1 MGAPNNI
8 KKQLVEGLWEE
19 IEKAVY
25 RSPDV
30 RQTLALLTEID
41 PKGDVSEYNLHLD
54 IEKLN
59 RLIQKEKREQANGPN
74 SSPYLPMEDS
84 TAEDQGQ
91 LTLFRTK
98 TEEGNHHCQTAQLRN
113 LSYA

>member
-1 MGAPNNI
+1 MGVPNKV

-30 RQTLALLTEID
+30 RQTLARLTEID
-41 PKGDVSEYNLHLD
+41 PQGDVSEYNLHLD

-59 RLIQKEKREQANGPN
+59 RLIQEENTGLAGGSQPGN
-74 SSPYLPMEDS
+74 SLDGQV
-84 TAEDQGQ
+84 ADDIGQ
-91 LTLFRTK
+91 LTLFRAGGEVKPALSDTVVP
-98 TEEGNHHCQTAQLRN
+98 LN
-113 LSYA
+113 LLFA